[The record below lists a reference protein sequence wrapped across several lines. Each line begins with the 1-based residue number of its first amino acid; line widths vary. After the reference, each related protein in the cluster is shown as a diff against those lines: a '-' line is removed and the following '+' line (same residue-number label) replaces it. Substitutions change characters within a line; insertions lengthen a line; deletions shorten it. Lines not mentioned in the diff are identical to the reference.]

1 MQARTRNLKPADSA
15 AAFSTL
21 PIDDYNFG
29 EEARVDRKGAAGHTD
44 GVKAHD
50 LMFWILSD
58 DTRGGGSR
66 KVTCI
71 IEHREEGF
79 RQTPDHK

>member
-1 MQARTRNLKPADSA
+1 MKLGNSA

-29 EEARVDRKGAAGHTD
+29 EEARVDGKGAAGHTD

-50 LMFWILSD
+50 LMFWISAD
-58 DTRGGGSR
+58 DTRGGGFW
-66 KVTCI
+66 KVTTCI
-71 IEHREEGF
+71 IENGEEGF